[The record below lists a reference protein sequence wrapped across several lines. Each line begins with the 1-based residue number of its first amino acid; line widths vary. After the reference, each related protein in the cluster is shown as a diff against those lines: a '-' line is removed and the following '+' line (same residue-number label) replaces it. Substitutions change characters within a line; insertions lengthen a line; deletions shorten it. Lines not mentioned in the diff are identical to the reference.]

1 MNTPTRTRKITCA
14 LPKAKPVYTSA
25 SLLAQQMGEHI
36 AQARQKASPVDAA
49 LDFLRTYAPSIP
61 DPERI
66 ANRIGDRIVADPERD
81 SERQMAI
88 RASLATAMDE
98 FQEGAEVVNW
108 LPGLTV
114 RTRLG
119 NGTLT
124 GSVCESC
131 RVNPEVYG
139 ETGSG
144 IACLNSAECGYR
156 YCD

>member
-36 AQARQKASPVDAA
+36 AQARQKASPVSAA

-66 ANRIGDRIVADPERD
+66 ANRIGDRIVADTERD

-88 RASLATAMDE
+88 RASLATAME
-98 FQEGAEVVNW
+98 ELPEGAEVVNW

-119 NGTLT
+119 KGTLT

>member
-1 MNTPTRTRKITCA
+1 MTLTMRTRKITCA
-14 LPKAKPVYTSA
+14 LPKAKPVPVTA
-25 SLLAQQMGEHI
+25 SFLAQRMGEHI
-36 AQARQKASPVDAA
+36 AQERQRASPADAV

-66 ANRIGDRIVADPERD
+66 ANRIGDRIVADTERD

-88 RASLATAMDE
+88 RASLATAMEE
-98 FQEGAEVVNW
+98 FPEGAEVVNW
-108 LPGLTV
+108 LPGLIV

-119 NGTLT
+119 KGTLT

-131 RVNPEVYG
+131 RVNPEVCG

>member
-1 MNTPTRTRKITCA
+1 MTLTMRTRKITCA
-14 LPKAKPVYTSA
+14 LPKAKPVPVTA
-25 SLLAQQMGEHI
+25 SFLAQRMGEHI
-36 AQARQKASPVDAA
+36 AQERQRASPADAV

-66 ANRIGDRIVADPERD
+66 ANRIGDRIVADTERD

-88 RASLATAMDE
+88 RASLATAMEE
-98 FQEGAEVVNW
+98 FPEGAEVVNW
-108 LPGLTV
+108 LPGLIV

-119 NGTLT
+119 KGTLT

-131 RVNPEVYG
+131 RVNPEVHG

-156 YCD
+156 FCD